1 MAFDIWSATEQTCCH
16 VKQWC
21 DVLSNSHEPLIATPT
36 VVFRQE
42 HWWFCKTHTTSTFA
56 SVSRICCVDLPVYN
70 AHAMQPFLRTSLS
83 KYFQNMTETNLDV
96 SDQIHILPPMST
108 RMGKSKL
115 GGGVTWGILTYS
127 HQRADL
133 NGIATPV
140 LETGMRILSDL
151 MRVAFK
157 TANLEA
163 RSWAVCKNSKL
174 RAHPKKRRLCRNGK
188 KYLRSFESAQLEQP
202 WNLD

>member
-1 MAFDIWSATEQTCCH
+1 
-16 VKQWC
+16 
-21 DVLSNSHEPLIATPT
+21 
-36 VVFRQE
+36 
-42 HWWFCKTHTTSTFA
+42 
-56 SVSRICCVDLPVYN
+56 
-70 AHAMQPFLRTSLS
+70 
-83 KYFQNMTETNLDV
+83 MTETNLDV

-163 RSWAVCKNSKL
+163 RS
-174 RAHPKKRRLCRNGK
+174 
-188 KYLRSFESAQLEQP
+188 
-202 WNLD
+202 